1 MKKIAL
7 IFLLIKKIFS
17 FLFLEN
23 RNDKIDLNLMGC
35 LEKALSITVI
45 RIALTIFKQLRLRF
59 YYMNDNALEIMQNA
73 TIL

>member
-45 RIALTIFKQLRLRF
+45 RIALTIFKQLKLRF

-73 TIL
+73 TIF